1 MIKVADK
8 LDDDCKMLLQIHDS
22 LLLECPAG
30 KADKVGK
37 TVKDVM
43 ESAYKLPVKL
53 KVDVSSGKNWGEL

>member
-1 MIKVADK
+1 
-8 LDDDCKMLLQIHDS
+8 MLLQIHDS